1 VSILIDEN
9 TRAIVQ
15 GITGSQGSFH
25 TKLMLE
31 YGTRI
36 VAGVTPGKGGSEV
49 HGIPVYNSVREAI
62 REHDANASIIFVPAP
77 FALDAAL
84 EAIENLELVVIIT
97 EGIPVH
103 DSMKIKAFAERQDCR
118 VIGPNTA
125 GIISPDKSKL
135 GIMPAQVFAPGRV
148 GVVSRSGTLAYE
160 IALAITEAGFGESTL
175 VGIGGDPVVGT
186 SFVEVL
192 EMFESDEETSAVVL
206 IGEIGGDAEERAAEF
221 ITTMSKPVVGYVAG
235 LTAPPGKRMG
245 HAGAIISRGKGTAE
259 GKIKALEKSGARVAR
274 LPQEIPELLKEALR

>member
-1 VSILIDEN
+1 MSILVDED
-9 TRAIVQ
+9 TRVIVQ

-36 VAGVTPGKGGSEV
+36 VAGVTPGKGGEEV
-49 HGIPVYNSVREAI
+49 HGVPVYNSVREAL
-62 REHDANASIIFVPAP
+62 REHDASASVVFVPAP

-103 DSMKIKAFAERQDCR
+103 DSMKIKAFAERHGTR
-118 VIGPNTA
+118 VVGPNTA
-125 GIISPDKSKL
+125 GIISPGKSKL
-135 GIMPAQVFAPGRV
+135 GIMPAQVFAPGKV

-160 IALAITEAGFGESTL
+160 IALAITEAGMGQSTL

-192 EMFESDEETSAVVL
+192 EMFEEDGETEAVVL

-221 ITTMSKPVVGYVAG
+221 ISGMSKPVVGYVAG
-235 LTAPPGKRMG
+235 ITAPPGKRMG
-245 HAGAIISRGKGTAE
+245 HAGAIITRGKGTAE
-259 GKIKALEKSGARVAR
+259 DKIRALEGSGALVAR
-274 LPQEIPELLKEALR
+274 LPQEIPELLRRVLE

>member
-1 VSILIDEN
+1 VSILINED

-25 TKLMLE
+25 TRLMLE

-36 VAGVTPGKGGSEV
+36 VAGVTPGKAGEEV
-49 HGIPVYNSVREAI
+49 HRVPVYNSVREAL
-62 REHDANASIIFVPAP
+62 REHDASASVVFVPAP

-84 EAIENLELVVIIT
+84 EAIEHLELVVIIT

-103 DSMKIKAFAERQDCR
+103 DSMKIRAFAERHGCR
-118 VIGPNTA
+118 VVGPNTA
-125 GIISPDKSKL
+125 GIISPGKSKL
-135 GIMPAQVFAPGRV
+135 GIMPAQVFAPGKV

-160 IALAITEAGFGESTL
+160 IALAITESGLGESTL

-192 EMFESDEETSAVVL
+192 EMFEEDEETEAVVL

-221 ITTMSKPVVGYVAG
+221 IAEMSKPVVGYVAG
-235 LTAPPGKRMG
+235 ITAPPGKRMG
-245 HAGAIISRGKGTAE
+245 HAGAIITRGKGTAE
-259 GKIKALEKSGARVAR
+259 EKIRALERSGARVAR
-274 LPQEIPELLKEALR
+274 LPQEIPELLRQVLE

>member
-1 VSILIDEN
+1 MSILIDEN

-31 YGTRI
+31 YGTKI

-49 HGIPVYNSVREAI
+49 HGVPVYDSVKEAL
-62 REHDANASIIFVPAP
+62 RHHDANASIIFVPAP
-77 FALDAAL
+77 FAMDAAL
-84 EAIENLELVVIIT
+84 EAVENLELVVIIT

-103 DSMKIKAFAERQDCR
+103 DSMKIKAYAERCGSR

-125 GIISPDKSKL
+125 GIISPGKSKL
-135 GIMPAQVFAPGRV
+135 GIMPAQVFTQGNV

-160 IALAITEAGFGESTL
+160 IALAITEAGYGQSTL

-192 EMFESDEETSAVVL
+192 QMFEEDEETSAVVL

-221 ITTMSKPVVGYVAG
+221 IKTMSKPVIGYVAG

-259 GKIKALEKSGARVAR
+259 GKIQALEKSGARVAR
-274 LPQEIPELLKEALR
+274 IPQEIPELLKEVLR

>member
-1 VSILIDEN
+1 MSILIDEN

-36 VAGVTPGKGGSEV
+36 VAGVTPGKGGEVV
-49 HGIPVYNSVREAI
+49 HGVPVYNSVKEAL

-103 DSMKIKAFAERQDCR
+103 DSMKIKAFAERHDCR
-118 VIGPNTA
+118 VVGPNTA
-125 GIISPDKSKL
+125 GIISPGKSKL
-135 GIMPAQVFAPGRV
+135 GIMPAQVFSQGRV

-192 EMFESDEETSAVVL
+192 EMFENDRETSAVVL

-221 ITTMSKPVVGYVAG
+221 IEGMSKPVVGYVAG

-245 HAGAIISRGKGTAE
+245 HAGAIISRGRGTAE
-259 GKIKALEKSGARVAR
+259 GKIRALERSGARVAR
-274 LPQEIPELLKEALR
+274 LPQEIPELLREVLH

>member
-1 VSILIDEN
+1 MSILIDEG

-15 GITGSQGSFH
+15 GITGAQGSFH
-25 TKLMLE
+25 TKLMLD

-36 VAGVTPGKGGSEV
+36 VAGVTPGKAGEEV
-49 HGIPVYNSVREAI
+49 HGVPVYNSVKDALC
-62 REHDANASIIFVPAP
+62 EHDATASIIFVPAP

-103 DSMKIKAFAERQDCR
+103 DAMKIKAYAERHASR

-125 GIISPDKSKL
+125 GIISPEKSKL
-135 GIMPAQVFAPGRV
+135 GIMPAQVFRRGNV

-186 SFVEVL
+186 GFVEML
-192 EMFESDEETSAVVL
+192 QMFEGDEETSAIVL

-221 ITTMSKPVVGYVAG
+221 IKTMNKPVIGYVAG

-259 GKIKALEKSGARVAR
+259 SKIRALEAGGARVAR
-274 LPQEIPELLKEALR
+274 IPQEIPGLLEQVLR